1 MAFLACVLLLAAL
14 LSPATVITGAATTTA
29 LDGAHSSSVVTKR
42 LSRRALT
49 DATFVAEFRRPSVAR
64 RLSAEVAQPA
74 AASPPG
80 DVKLAPSQLSAL
92 VALTGWEAAEM
103 CSQWMGVI
111 CDGRGMVTDMNL
123 GGQGLA
129 GPIPMDAFCNLTAL
143 QELELSFSPL
153 TGSLEFLDC
162 LPALQYLDLHA
173 TELTGEIPVSLGKAT
188 ALSYL
193 DLSFNGLTGSLEFLD
208 CLPALQSLY
217 APVLLHFTSP
227 CVLDPLLKTLKIARL
242 FIPFLPHM
250 PDAQSLLYYPLIPL
264 VSRKRTQLPICPP
277 HHTTHGSDLL
287 GTALTGEIPASL
299 GKATALTYLSLG
311 HIDLAAGELPASLSA
326 LTNLAHLYVTARVR
340 RRNSHIP
347 LGSSN
352 PLTSLSRC
360 RPLVA
365 LLHCTTHPPCS
376 LHIPHRPISTPPT
389 MFSPHQ
395 PPCSLPTT
403 RLTLPP
409 LPRDVTA
416 PDSLTTLFSPA
427 RSSPFPADWTA
438 LTSLNTLRAAGNG
451 FSGSLPTTIST
462 LTALSELDLSQNALV
477 GSLPVLPSSLV
488 SLSLSHNA
496 LEGPFSASPAAPHL
510 LEVMKL
516 SHNRFT
522 WPTPA
527 SFSGL
532 AALAI
537 LDVSYNDLSGP
548 IPPSLANL
556 PALVNVDISQNALS
570 GGLDVLAR
578 MTNISTLNIG
588 SCNLSGAFPAPLA
601 QLALAE
607 LDISNNSFTGPFPS
621 AILSAPQYRK
631 LNLSANNFSGP
642 LPAQLTTLTTLNSFD
657 ISHNQFTGVVPP
669 AVFTL
674 PSLTAL

>member
-1 MAFLACVLLLAAL
+1 MEEFRTVGPGRLRDRTLLRIQGSRTHSPVSVSQAFQSFKRVILGAIAYLRLSHSASFARITLVLKASACFREQDQHASHQPRHVTMAFLACVLLLAAL

-42 LSRRALT
+42 LSRRALP

-80 DVKLAPSQLSAL
+80 DASSPPFLSPFPSLASPLSLALRLPLPLPLPLPIPSFSPLLPLTSPLPSAAELAVAAL

-193 DLSFNGLTGSLEFLD
+193 NLGGLDLAGPIPMDAFCNLTALQELDLSFNGLTGSLEFLD
-208 CLPALQSLY
+208 CLPALQSL
-217 APVLLHFTSP
+217 
-227 CVLDPLLKTLKIARL
+227 
-242 FIPFLPHM
+242 
-250 PDAQSLLYYPLIPL
+250 
-264 VSRKRTQLPICPP
+264 
-277 HHTTHGSDLL
+277 DLL

-326 LTNLAHLYVTARVR
+326 LTNLAHLDLSY
-340 RRNSHIP
+340 
-347 LGSSN
+347 LKF
-352 PLTSLSRC
+352 TSLPSWIGQ
-360 RPLVA
+360 L
-365 LLHCTTHPPCS
+365 
-376 LHIPHRPISTPPT
+376 PHLQ
-389 MFSPHQ
+389 F
-395 PPCSLPTT
+395 L
-403 RLTLPP
+403 
-409 LPRDVTA
+409 DVTA

-462 LTALSELDLSQNALV
+462 LTALSELYASHESSAPFA
-477 GSLPVLPSSLV
+477 SLAGACLTPPPS
-488 SLSLSHNA
+488 
-496 LEGPFSASPAAPHL
+496 
-510 LEVMKL
+510 
-516 SHNRFT
+516 
-522 WPTPA
+522 
-527 SFSGL
+527 
-532 AALAI
+532 
-537 LDVSYNDLSGP
+537 
-548 IPPSLANL
+548 PPSLA
-556 PALVNVDISQNALS
+556 SQSCTPRLS
-570 GGLDVLAR
+570 
-578 MTNISTLNIG
+578 
-588 SCNLSGAFPAPLA
+588 
-601 QLALAE
+601 
-607 LDISNNSFTGPFPS
+607 
-621 AILSAPQYRK
+621 
-631 LNLSANNFSGP
+631 
-642 LPAQLTTLTTLNSFD
+642 
-657 ISHNQFTGVVPP
+657 
-669 AVFTL
+669 
-674 PSLTAL
+674 